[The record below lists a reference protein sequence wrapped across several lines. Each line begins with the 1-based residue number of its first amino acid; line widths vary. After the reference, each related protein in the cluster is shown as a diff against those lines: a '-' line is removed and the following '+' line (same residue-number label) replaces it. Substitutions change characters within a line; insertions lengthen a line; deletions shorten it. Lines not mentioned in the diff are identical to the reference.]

1 MTQINP
7 YGYQP
12 PMPNQAPQQ
21 AGYPQP
27 VVYRPGAAPVP
38 GAYGSPDVYRP
49 GMPPTAPGQP
59 MRPGQPMAMP
69 QQQHEYVSKKD
80 VGLGILAAVAGF
92 FLAGMIGLTGPMGAL
107 LFGGGALALS
117 AITRAISSGSDK
129 KKQQQPQQPINQ
141 MPNAPQY
148 PQPQQPGYQNQY
160 NTQQQQQ
167 TVMQQNQ
174 YRR

>member
-38 GAYGSPDVYRP
+38 GAYGTPDVYRP
-49 GMPPTAPGQP
+49 GMPPMAPGQP

-69 QQQHEYVSKKD
+69 QQQYEYVSKKD
-80 VGLGILAAVAGF
+80 VGIGIMAAIAGF
-92 FLAGMIGLTGPMGAL
+92 FLAGMLGMTGPMGAIV
-107 LFGGGALALS
+107 FGAGALALS
-117 AITRAISSGSDK
+117 AIGRAVSSASDK
-129 KKQQQPQQPINQ
+129 KKQQQHTLPINQ

-148 PQPQQPGYQNQY
+148 PQPQMQPQY
-160 NTQQQQQ
+160 NPNQQQQQ
-167 TVMQQNQ
+167 TIMQQNQ